1 MQVLDGRG
9 RWIDGLYLW
18 SFGYYDGGRILI
30 PGGMSWT
37 PLMRTVKRLVGGTN
51 WGES

>member
-1 MQVLDGRG
+1 VLDGRG

-18 SFGYYDGGRILI
+18 SFGYDGGRILI
-30 PGGMSWT
+30 PERMSWT
-37 PLMRTVKRLVGGTN
+37 PLMRMVKRLVGGTN